1 MLHPIARELLIK
13 ILDTFATKFTT
24 LNLLFMD
31 YQRHHQK
38 KKNAEFN
45 DDSSTEQPTDY
56 FDFEQARPIHT
67 ASPNELQQDVINGIL
82 LYIMTFINAK
92 IFIVISFIF

>member
-1 MLHPIARELLIK
+1 LLIK

-24 LNLLFMD
+24 LNLLFVD

-38 KKNAEFN
+38 KKSTEFN
-45 DDSSTEQPTDY
+45 EDNSAEQSTDS

-67 ASPNELQQDVINGIL
+67 ASPNELQQDIINGIL
-82 LYIMTFINAK
+82 LFRNSNDIYTK
-92 IFIVISFIF
+92 IFIILLF